1 MKILTAW
8 LIASALGLLL
18 WYPLGQAAKKG
29 DKDDAVPPG
38 DLP

>member
-1 MKILTAW
+1 MRLLIGW

-18 WYPLGQAAKKG
+18 WQPFGRAAKRG
-29 DKDDAVPPG
+29 DEDNAVPPG

>member
-1 MKILTAW
+1 MKILTTW

-18 WYPLGQAAKKG
+18 WQPLGQAAKRG
-29 DKDDAVPPG
+29 DEDAVPPG

>member
-1 MKILTAW
+1 MRLLIGW

-18 WYPLGQAAKKG
+18 WQPFGQAAKRG
-29 DKDDAVPPG
+29 DSDAVPPG